1 MSAPARRLA
10 TGAEVR
16 VTGDGPDGVVCVNG
30 GGGRDVPGTW
40 SAALEWL
47 VGRLAPEFPSLRFA
61 EVRYRIKSWRRLELC
76 VEDTRA
82 AVAEAAA
89 GRTLLVGYSLGGAV
103 AISAADAPGVTGVLG
118 LAPWIPDR
126 LDLAPLRGRR
136 LAVLHGSLD
145 RPLPGV
151 PGVTAASS
159 RRALERARALG
170 IEASHSIV
178 RGGLHGIALRARNG
192 RVVPLP
198 RARRWA
204 ELAAAELERF
214 AQADP

>member
-16 VTGDGPDGVVCVNG
+16 VTGGGPHGVVCVNG

-103 AISAADAPGVTGVLG
+103 AISAADTPGVAGVLG

-170 IEASHSIV
+170 IETSYSIV

-214 AQADP
+214 AQADA